1 MLPPQEFNNETNN
14 EIFSLTSQLPEN
26 RNKRKRDS
34 ETVNDEDGTIKKPRK
49 NKVKLF

>member
-1 MLPPQEFNNETNN
+1 MLPLKEFNNETNN

-34 ETVNDEDGTIKKPRK
+34 EIVNDGDGTIKKPRM
-49 NKVKLF
+49 NEVKVI